1 MLTDCHRERAL
12 GQKGIVCVPSR
23 AQNNVNGKKEE
34 RKVSYLQWLF
44 GVDSQCPNAM
54 FGMPQLYN
62 ILGKRLVGGA
72 LFSGGELC
80 IGHGT
85 LWLAE
90 CSFAL
95 G

>member
-12 GQKGIVCVPSR
+12 GQKGIVVCVPSR

-72 LFSGGELC
+72 LC

-85 LWLAE
+85 LWLP
-90 CSFAL
+90 